1 VSFQVGHDRAH
12 AAVVLIGGGQIEF
25 GHDRGDVGQA
35 ARRCRATA
43 FKTSS
48 SAPSRAD
55 PRRAEYTTCTT
66 VAPDAVFTFRTHGT
80 RPLYGPD

>member
-1 VSFQVGHDRAH
+1 
-12 AAVVLIGGGQIEF
+12 
-25 GHDRGDVGQA
+25 VGQA